1 MTRTAAIGAPI
12 RVIVFSLPEDIMIP
26 IHLSPTGRRDGVFIL
41 VVVAVL
47 AACLLLPDLYTSPY
61 ARDEE
66 RYVGTVTG
74 VDDSQIQRYGII
86 KAGSQKLT
94 VRLDDGPLAGRDI
107 LAGND
112 LIGKMESDKMFAVGD
127 RVQVLV
133 SSNGDELVNATAYD
147 HYRLPTQL
155 LLVAIF
161 SLLLIAFTGT
171 GGVRALLSFV
181 FAIVLM
187 WKILLPSILAGGD
200 PIIVALLLAVA
211 IAGVTLHLVAGV
223 GRTAMAA
230 WCGSILGIVLTAGL
244 AWLFF
249 PLFRLHGAVQPF
261 SETLLYSGFEHLD
274 LGSLFVA
281 AIFLGASGAV
291 IDVSIDVAAS
301 MEEVARKR
309 PDLKRGELLLSGL
322 RVGRAMVS
330 TMITTL
336 LMAYMSGSISLLMV
350 LLSKGIPPAQILN
363 LNFIAA
369 EILKTVV
376 GSFGLVTVAPFT
388 ALCGA
393 VFFTSARSRL
403 RLPGPVAQV
412 VRMVRLHLL
421 PGKGGTN

>member
-1 MTRTAAIGAPI
+1 MMPFN
-12 RVIVFSLPEDIMIP
+12 FSPA
-26 IHLSPTGRRDGVFIL
+26 SRRDGIFIA
-41 VVVAVL
+41 VVVAAL

-66 RYVGTVTG
+66 RYVGTVIE
-74 VDDSQIQRYGII
+74 VDDSQIQRYGIV

-94 VRLDDGPLAGRDI
+94 VRLDDGPYAGRDI
-107 LAGND
+107 PAGND
-112 LIGKMESDKMFAVGD
+112 LIGKMESDKMFALGD
-127 RVQVLV
+127 RVQVVVV
-133 SSNGDELVNATAYD
+133 SDGAELVNATAYD

-161 SLLLIAFTGT
+161 ALLLIAFTGT
-171 GGVRALLSFV
+171 GGVKALLSFV

-200 PIIVALLLAVA
+200 PMVVALLLAVV

-230 WCGSILGIVLTAGL
+230 WCGSILGILLTAGL

-249 PLFRLHGAVQPF
+249 PLSRLHGAVQPF
-261 SETLLYSGFEHLD
+261 SETLLYSGFAYLD
-274 LGSLFVA
+274 LGRLFVA

-291 IDVSIDVAAS
+291 IDVAIDVAAS

-309 PDLKRGELLLSGL
+309 PDLKMGELLLSGL

-393 VFFTSARSRL
+393 VFFTSARSSL
-403 RLPGPVAQV
+403 RFPWPVAKVAQV
-412 VRMVRLHLL
+412 VRLHLMAR
-421 PGKGGTN
+421 KDGTN

>member
-1 MTRTAAIGAPI
+1 MLPSSLTAGRRNFSFIG
-12 RVIVFSLPEDIMIP
+12 VIVLII
-26 IHLSPTGRRDGVFIL
+26 
-41 VVVAVL
+41 
-47 AACLLLPDLYTSPY
+47 AACLMLPDLYISPY

-66 RYVGTVTG
+66 RCVGTVLA
-74 VDDSQIQRYGII
+74 VDDGQIQRYGIV

-94 VRLDDGPLAGRDI
+94 VRLDDGAYKGREVM
-107 LAGND
+107 AGND

-127 RVQVLV
+127 RVLV
-133 SSNGDELVNATAYD
+133 VVTTIDEEIVNATAYD

-155 LLVAIF
+155 ILVAIF
-161 SLLLIAFTGT
+161 AMLLVAFTGF
-171 GGVRALLSFV
+171 GGARAFLSFV
-181 FAIVLM
+181 FAIVVM
-187 WKILLPSILAGGD
+187 WKVLLPSILRGGD
-200 PIIVALLLAVA
+200 PILVALGLAIV

-230 WCGSILGIVLTAGL
+230 WLGAILGIVLTAGL

-274 LGSLFVA
+274 LGRLFVA
-281 AIFLGASGAV
+281 AVFLGASGAV
-291 IDVSIDVAAS
+291 IDVAIDVAAA

-309 PDLKRGELLLSGL
+309 PDLTGGELLLSGL

-350 LLSKGIPPAQILN
+350 LLSKGIPPVQILN

-376 GSFGLVTVAPFT
+376 GSFGLVAVAPFT

-393 VFFTSARSRL
+393 LLFAKSWSLAETMQLANQRL
-403 RLPGPVAQV
+403 REL
-412 VRMVRLHLL
+412 RW
-421 PGKGGTN
+421 

>member
-1 MTRTAAIGAPI
+1 MAIQ
-12 RVIVFSLPEDIMIP
+12 
-26 IHLSPTGRRDGVFIL
+26 LSPSNRRNGAFIA
-41 VVVAVL
+41 VVVAIL

-61 ARDEE
+61 ARDQD
-66 RYVGTVTG
+66 RYRGTVTA
-74 VDDSQIQRYGII
+74 VDDTHIQRYGIV
-86 KAGSQKLT
+86 KAGSQRLT
-94 VRLDDGPLAGRDI
+94 VRLEDGPLAGQD
-107 LAGND
+107 LAAGND

-127 RVQVLV
+127 RVQVV
-133 SSNGDELVNATAYD
+133 VTSDGDEIVNATAYD

-161 SLLLIAFTGT
+161 ALLLIAFTGM
-171 GGVRALLSFV
+171 GGVKALLSFV

-200 PIIVALLLAVA
+200 PIVVALLLAVV

-230 WCGSILGIVLTAGL
+230 WLGATLGILLTAAL
-244 AWLFF
+244 AWIFF

-261 SETLLYSGFEHLD
+261 SETLLYSGFEYLD
-274 LGSLFVA
+274 LGRLFVA

-291 IDVSIDVAAS
+291 IDVAIDVAAS

-309 PDLKRGELLLSGL
+309 PDLNSGELLLSGL

-393 VFFTSARSRL
+393 LLFARPAPQGLLRN
-403 RLPGPVAQV
+403 RLPGRGSLAWFLRVSS
-412 VRMVRLHLL
+412 R
-421 PGKGGTN
+421 KT